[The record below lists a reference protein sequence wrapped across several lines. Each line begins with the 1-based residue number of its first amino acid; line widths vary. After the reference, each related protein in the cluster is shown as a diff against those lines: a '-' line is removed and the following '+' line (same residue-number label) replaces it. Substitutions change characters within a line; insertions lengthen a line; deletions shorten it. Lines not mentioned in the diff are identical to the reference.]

1 MQGDHEDALTLIR
14 DAVDGL
20 TPGVERPYLV
30 HHRHCLVA
38 RANGEA
44 EEARMASLMADELL
58 REALSGLAESEFD
71 RAVNQVPEHQA
82 IVASAAVF
90 APVVV
95 AVELPAMDA
104 PSGKVLDNHEL
115 RTVQWTIEHPEDQLF
130 EDEIER
136 RRARLKRL
144 MKEASS
150 SGARPS
156 MDDLAKALS
165 VSASTVRR
173 DLDSLRAAGH
183 SLHTRGQRDT
193 G

>member
-1 MQGDHEDALTLIR
+1 M
-14 DAVDGL
+14 
-20 TPGVERPYLV
+20 ERAYLV

-38 RANGEA
+38 TASGET
-44 EEARMASLMADELL
+44 EEARRASLIADELL
-58 REALSGLAESEFD
+58 REALSGLGESEFE

-82 IVASAAVF
+82 IVSSAALF
-90 APVVV
+90 APVV
-95 AVELPAMDA
+95 ADFRLPAADA
-104 PSGKVLDNHEL
+104 PTGKVLESHEL
-115 RTVQWTIEHPEDQLF
+115 RTVRWTIEHPDDDKF

-144 MKEASS
+144 IEEAQSN
-150 SGARPS
+150 GARPS
-156 MDDLAKALS
+156 MDNLAEALS

-183 SLHTRGQRDT
+183 SLPTRGKRET